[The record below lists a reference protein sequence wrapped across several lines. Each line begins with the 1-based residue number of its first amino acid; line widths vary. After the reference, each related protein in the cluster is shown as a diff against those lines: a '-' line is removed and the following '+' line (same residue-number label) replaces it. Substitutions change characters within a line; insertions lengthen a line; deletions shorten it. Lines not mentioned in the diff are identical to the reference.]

1 MEDPVRKL
9 IDSIIDQAIAN
20 ARTLAEQLKKEGQ
33 IELPQVLAESEWI
46 NDNKNVFDVAIVLNL
61 SKTDTG
67 RQMGQTSLEFYT
79 MYDGKLVSDNY
90 IAGLFSP
97 FTDTVS
103 SPEFR
108 NETERFV
115 NRLTADDGW
124 GMITRISEMGT
135 FAIQSFIVPENTQM
149 KVLTLPKDCSLS
161 VGGMVF
167 EGIDE
172 IQNYVY
178 TQTESSQPYIIER
191 SQLFPCFD
199 YEDFANE
206 NRYFRNFLICRSMQE
221 ANEKNMKMKLLNEGN
236 NFNLVNNDLPA
247 DMRPMVYYRDESASM
262 ILAF

>member
-1 MEDPVRKL
+1 MKDSVRKL

-33 IELPQVLAESEWI
+33 IELPQVLAEGEWI
-46 NDNKNVFDVAIVLNL
+46 NDNGNVFDVAIVLIL
-61 SKTDTG
+61 SQTDTG
-67 RQMGQTSLEFYT
+67 RQMGLTSLEFYT

-90 IAGLFSP
+90 IAGLFNP
-97 FTDTVS
+97 FVDTVS

-108 NETERFV
+108 KETERFIE
-115 NRLTADDGW
+115 RLTVNNGW
-124 GMITRISEMGT
+124 AMKTRISKLGT
-135 FAIQSFIVPENTQM
+135 YAIQSFIVPEDTQM
-149 KVLTLPKDCSLS
+149 KVLTLSKNCTLT

-167 EGIDE
+167 EGVDE

-191 SQLFPCFD
+191 SQRFPCFD

-206 NRYFRNFLICRSMQE
+206 NRYFRNFLFCCSKEE
-221 ANEKNMKMKLLNEGN
+221 AKEKTMKMKLLNEGN

-247 DMRPMVYYRDESASM
+247 DMRPMLYYQDNSTSM

>member
-33 IELPQVLAESEWI
+33 IELPQVLAEGEWI
-46 NDNKNVFDVAIVLNL
+46 NDNENVFDVAIVLNL
-61 SKTDTG
+61 SQTDTG
-67 RQMGQTSLEFYT
+67 RQMGLTSLEFYT

-115 NRLTADDGW
+115 NRLTTNDGW

-135 FAIQSFIVPENTQM
+135 FAIQSLSIPEDTQM
-149 KVLTLPKDCSLS
+149 KTMTLPKWCTLTIGD
-161 VGGMVF
+161 MVF

-172 IQNYVY
+172 ILNYVY

-199 YEDFANE
+199 YEDYANE

-221 ANEKNMKMKLLNEGN
+221 ANKKNTKMKLLNEGN
-236 NFNLVNNDLPA
+236 NFNLINNDLPA
-247 DMRPMVYYRDESASM
+247 DMRPMLYYKDDSTSM